1 MRKTSP
7 LNAFR
12 ERKQVIVRENIT
24 TKGTKDTKKNLIL
37 IPRLA
42 AGTEPMGY
50 PKERSGSSSLW
61 STTVF
66 KPRG

>member
-12 ERKQVIVRENIT
+12 ERKQVIARENIT
-24 TKGTKDTKKNLIL
+24 TKDMKKNLIL

-61 STTVF
+61 STTAF
-66 KPRG
+66 KSRG